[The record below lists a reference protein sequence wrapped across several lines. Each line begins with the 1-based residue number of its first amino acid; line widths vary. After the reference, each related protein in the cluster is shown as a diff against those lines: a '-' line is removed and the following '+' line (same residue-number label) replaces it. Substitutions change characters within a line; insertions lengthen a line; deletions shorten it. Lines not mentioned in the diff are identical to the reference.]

1 VGAVVSGGL
10 RDGWGDGV
18 LLALVPFVLLAVLAV
33 TGVPS
38 VALGLLGAGVYLGY
52 SLRVLLECVRDF
64 RAARDRVGGDRS

>member
-1 VGAVVSGGL
+1 VSGGL

-64 RAARDRVGGDRS
+64 RAARDRVGGGRS

>member
-1 VGAVVSGGL
+1 VSGGL

-52 SLRVLLECVRDF
+52 SLRVLLEGVRDL

>member
-1 VGAVVSGGL
+1 VSGGL